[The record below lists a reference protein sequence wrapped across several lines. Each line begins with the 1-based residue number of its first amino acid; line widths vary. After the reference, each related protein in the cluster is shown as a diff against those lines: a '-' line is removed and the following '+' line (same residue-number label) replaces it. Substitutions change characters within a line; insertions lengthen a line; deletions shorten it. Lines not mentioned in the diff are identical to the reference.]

1 MKKTKKEPKTK
12 FFKVNGFGLVDGI
25 ISLSLLAG
33 IITYGVYFSTL
44 RLGTVH
50 YSNLIRSINKEIE
63 RDIERLKLDLWSLDY
78 EKNKGE
84 YLISLD
90 DCDDF
95 TSRILNLNSWSTN
108 NNSSNSMI
116 QSWRPNAE
124 RGKVFSGQKVLI
136 TRELNVISGLF
147 NQSLNRSIANVNY
160 KVEWGDNNI
169 NWLNIY
175 LSPEVHS
182 WCEQPI

>member
-1 MKKTKKEPKTK
+1 MKKSKKR
-12 FFKVNGFGLVDGI
+12 FSKVNGFGLVDGI

-44 RLGTVH
+44 RLGTIH
-50 YSNLIRSINKEIE
+50 HSNLIRSINKEIE
-63 RDIERLKLDLWSLDY
+63 RDIERLKLDLWSLDFD
-78 EKNKGE
+78 KNKGE

-95 TSRILNLNSWSTN
+95 TSRITNLNSWSTN
-108 NNSSNSMI
+108 NSSSNSMI

-124 RGKVFSGQKVLI
+124 RGKVFSGQTVLI
-136 TRELNVISGLF
+136 TRELDVISPLY
-147 NQSLNRSIANVNY
+147 NQSLNQSIANINY

-182 WCEQPI
+182 WCSQPR

>member
-63 RDIERLKLDLWSLDY
+63 RDIETVSYTHLTLPTK
-78 EKNKGE
+78 
-84 YLISLD
+84 
-90 DCDDF
+90 
-95 TSRILNLNSWSTN
+95 RI
-108 NNSSNSMI
+108 
-116 QSWRPNAE
+116 
-124 RGKVFSGQKVLI
+124 V
-136 TRELNVISGLF
+136 
-147 NQSLNRSIANVNY
+147 
-160 KVEWGDNNI
+160 
-169 NWLNIY
+169 
-175 LSPEVHS
+175 
-182 WCEQPI
+182 